1 MDHADALSLIAPGLS
16 VGVGEGQIWA
26 DLGAGSGV
34 FARALSELL
43 GPTGVVIA
51 VDRDARVLQ
60 RICVPRPDL
69 SRPVGG
75 EIRRYHADFRRPL
88 ELPPLDGLLLA
99 NSLHFVARQEA
110 VLRQLVSYVHPQ
122 GRVLLV
128 EYDEQRASPW
138 NPYPVPPGRFKKLAA
153 AVGLQGVKELRRHPS
168 QFGNRELYTAV
179 AFNNIAS

>member
-1 MDHADALSLIAPGLS
+1 MDHADALSLIAPGIS
-16 VGVGEGQIWA
+16 AGVGEGQTWA

-43 GPTGVVIA
+43 GPTGIVIA
-51 VDRDARVLQ
+51 VDRDVRALQ
-60 RICVPRPDL
+60 RIDISLTGLPQPAGA
-69 SRPVGG
+69 GG

-99 NSLHFVARQEA
+99 NSLHFVKEQRQ
-110 VLRQLVSYVHPQ
+110 VLAQLLSYLRPQ

-138 NPYPVPPGRFKKLAA
+138 NPYPVPPGRFKNLAA
-153 AVGLQGVKELRRHPS
+153 AVGLQDAKELRRRPS
-168 QFGNRELYTAV
+168 RFGNRELYTAV
-179 AFNNIAS
+179 ALKP